1 MSTPP
6 TEFVPR
12 AEPVWLAALRGDDHE
27 LRQLAE
33 HLASDELRL
42 HTLGAEWVA
51 YTSRLQHHTTGRGF
65 HDQAISDLL
74 PLLGT
79 LGRRIEP
86 HGVDIQLGPV
96 LRLQPDGKLDTNIFA
111 AMAALEAGGLPAMI
125 CGESGADQIAR
136 LAWSRPEVMQVLR
149 FRESPDRDLWSGLY
163 RVVEGVAEDMG
174 GDPVLVRMDWTSR
187 NWLTLFGRTANSSAA
202 GPSGRHGRT
211 KFDPPP
217 KPMTLEE
224 ARRGVR
230 EIFNRWIDW
239 KLGQLARSLAPDD
252 DH

>member
-1 MSTPP
+1 
-6 TEFVPR
+6 
-12 AEPVWLAALRGDDHE
+12 VWVAALRGDDRV

-33 HLASDELRL
+33 QLMSDELRL

-51 YTSRLQHHTTGRGF
+51 YSTRLQHHTTGQGF

-96 LRLQPDGKLDTNIFA
+96 LRLQPDGKFGTNIFA
-111 AMAALEAGGLPAMI
+111 AMAALEAVGLPATI
-125 CGESGADQIAR
+125 CGETGADQIAR
-136 LAWSRPEVMQVLR
+136 LAWSHSEVMQVLR

-174 GDPVLVRMDWTSR
+174 GDPVIARLNWAPQ
-187 NWLTLFGRTANSSAA
+187 NWLTLFGRTANSPAA
-202 GPSGRHGRT
+202 GPSGRHGHA
-211 KFDPPP
+211 KFDLPP
-217 KPMTLEE
+217 KPMTLKE

-239 KLGQLARSLAPDD
+239 KLGQLARSPAPDD